1 MARGGCRR
9 DPSVVLIV
17 GLIALIHSFGYAQQ
31 SRFERQARVTNE
43 NALTSS
49 WPGKLPLVNT
59 DTGVPQPSPESS
71 AEDATKTSTVEQ
83 PPAVSE
89 STTATRIIPKSLK
102 FINPKKLTPLDKAHL
117 DAFTILRE
125 ENSCSRLYGGSQA
138 IIALNE
144 MVGQLRPTYM
154 DRQTGVR
161 MRGVTTMR
169 VDSPTGL
176 TFRLFEKAELNL
188 DGLFYKGNT
197 LYSAHIPSIGLFPP
211 NTREARVTVL
221 LHELGHLVRKA
232 NKKWVLPDDGNDPDQ
247 SRENTAKV
255 IAVCGKQIEGLSKI
269 SHEEELKK
277 ARPEIQ
283 IAASAT
289 GDSAPKDDDE

>member
-9 DPSVVLIV
+9 YPNPVLVV
-17 GLIALIHSFGYAQQ
+17 GLIALIHSSGYAQQ
-31 SRFERQARVTNE
+31 SRLERQVRISNE

-59 DTGVPQPSPESS
+59 DTALPQPSPESG
-71 AEDATKTSTVEQ
+71 AEDATKTSTVEH
-83 PPAVSE
+83 PPAVVE
-89 STTATRIIPKSLK
+89 SKTAARIVPKSLT
-102 FINPKKLTPLDKAHL
+102 FINPKKLTPLEKAYL

-125 ENSCSRLYGGSQA
+125 ENSCSQLYGGSHV

-144 MVGQLRPTYM
+144 MVGMLRPTYM
-154 DRQTGVR
+154 DRKTGVR
-161 MRGVTTMR
+161 MSGETTMR
-169 VDSPTGL
+169 LDSPTGL

-188 DGLFYKGNT
+188 DGLFYKGNS
-197 LYSAHIPSIGLFPP
+197 LYTAHIPSIGIFPP

-232 NKKWVLPDDGNDPDQ
+232 NKQWVLPDDGNDADR

-269 SHEEELKK
+269 SLEEELKK
-277 ARPEIQ
+277 TRPEVQ

-289 GDSAPKDDDE
+289 ANTAP

>member
-9 DPSVVLIV
+9 YPSVVWVV
-17 GLIALIHSFGYAQQ
+17 GLIALVHSFGYAQQ

-49 WPGKLPLVNT
+49 WPGKQPLVNT
-59 DTGVPQPSPESS
+59 DAAVPHPSPESS
-71 AEDATKTSTVEQ
+71 AEEATKTSTVEQ
-83 PPAVSE
+83 PPAVGE
-89 STTATRIIPKSLK
+89 SKTAARIIPKSLT
-102 FINPKKLTPLDKAHL
+102 FINPKKLTPLDRAYL

-125 ENSCSRLYGGSQA
+125 ENSCSRLYGGSHA

-144 MVGQLRPTYM
+144 MVGQLHPTYM
-154 DRQTGVR
+154 DRLTGVR
-161 MRGVTTMR
+161 MSGATTMR
-169 VDSPTGL
+169 LDSPTGL

-188 DGLFYKGNT
+188 DGLFYRGNS
-197 LYSAHIPSIGLFPP
+197 LYSAHIPSIGIFQP

-221 LHELGHLVRKA
+221 LHELGHLVRRA

-247 SRENTAKV
+247 SRENTARV
-255 IAVCGKQIEGLSKI
+255 IAVCRKQIEDLSKI
-269 SHEEELKK
+269 SLEEELKK
-277 ARPEIQ
+277 TRPEVE

-289 GDSAPKDDDE
+289 GDSAP

>member
-9 DPSVVLIV
+9 YSSALLVV
-17 GLIALIHSFGYAQQ
+17 GLIALVHSFGYAQQ

-49 WPGKLPLVNT
+49 WPGKQPLINT
-59 DTGVPQPSPESS
+59 DTAVPQPSPESS
-71 AEDATKTSTVEQ
+71 AEDATKTPTVEQ
-83 PPAVSE
+83 PRAVGE
-89 STTATRIIPKSLK
+89 STTAARFIPKSLT
-102 FINPKKLTPLDKAHL
+102 FINPKKLTPLEKAYL
-117 DAFTILRE
+117 DAFTILSE
-125 ENSCSRLYGGSQA
+125 ENSCSQLYGGSHA

-144 MVGQLRPTYM
+144 MVGMLRPTFM
-154 DRQTGVR
+154 DRMTGVR
-161 MRGVTTMR
+161 MSGVTTIR
-169 VDSPTGL
+169 LDSPTGL
-176 TFRLFEKAELNL
+176 TFRLFEKAELNR
-188 DGLFYKGNT
+188 DGLFYRGNSQ
-197 LYSAHIPSIGLFPP
+197 YSPHIPSIGIFQP

-269 SHEEELKK
+269 SLEEELKK
-277 ARPEIQ
+277 TRPEEQ

-289 GDSAPKDDDE
+289 GDSAPQE

>member
-9 DPSVVLIV
+9 YLSAVLFV
-17 GLIALIHSFGYAQQ
+17 GLIALINSFGYAQQ
-31 SRFERQARVTNE
+31 SRFERQARVTND

-59 DTGVPQPSPESS
+59 DTAVPQPSPESS
-71 AEDATKTSTVEQ
+71 AEDPTKSSTVEH
-83 PPAVSE
+83 PPAVVE
-89 STTATRIIPKSLK
+89 SKTAARIVPKSLT
-102 FINPKKLTPLDKAHL
+102 FINPKKLTALEKAYL

-125 ENSCSRLYGGSQA
+125 ENSCSQLYGGSHV

-144 MVGQLRPTYM
+144 MVGMLRPTYM
-154 DRQTGVR
+154 DRKTGVR
-161 MRGVTTMR
+161 MSGVTTMR
-169 VDSPTGL
+169 LDSPTGL

-188 DGLFYKGNT
+188 DGLFYKGNS
-197 LYSAHIPSIGLFPP
+197 LYTAHIPSIGIFPP

-232 NKKWVLPDDGNDPDQ
+232 NKQWVLPDDGNDADR
-247 SRENTAKV
+247 SRENTDKV

-269 SHEEELKK
+269 SLEEELKK
-277 ARPEIQ
+277 TRPEVQ
-283 IAASAT
+283 IAASTT
-289 GDSAPKDDDE
+289 GDSSP